1 MIDRNLSCVSTC
13 IHFLPFSQYSLEI
26 SGTPY
31 APDDLR
37 VKTDL
42 LLLISFF
49 IFVPLFSGEALVIL
63 PAAASLKD
71 LQQHLKHSSFSPVNS

>member
-1 MIDRNLSCVSTC
+1 MIDQNQSCVSTC

-31 APDDLR
+31 APDDLC

-42 LLLISFF
+42 LLLIYFF
-49 IFVPLFSGEALVIL
+49 ISFSLFVVAGEALVIL

-71 LQQHLKHSSFSPVNS
+71 LQQQLKHSSFSQ